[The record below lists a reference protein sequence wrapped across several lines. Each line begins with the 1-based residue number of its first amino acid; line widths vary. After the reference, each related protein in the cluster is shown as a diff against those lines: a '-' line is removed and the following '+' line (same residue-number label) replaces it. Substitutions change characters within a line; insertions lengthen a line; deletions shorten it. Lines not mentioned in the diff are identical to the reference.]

1 MHSES
6 RTFYQEP
13 PGFPHPV
20 LGSRQHICRH
30 SVSSCPHTAESQRSA
45 LFPTTLGCAFPPS
58 AFLHHLNQHQLSKTV
73 LHRSVGNENLLCLGQ
88 SCEIHPSE
96 VFFSPSPQVSCI
108 NAYILSAQINA
119 YIFSAQVRSVSC
131 STESVGVRLCVAH
144 LGNALQCC
152 GEPGVLGSGLQRCSP
167 F

>member
-1 MHSES
+1 MPPHSWALS
-6 RTFYQEP
+6 SP
-13 PGFPHPV
+13 PP
-20 LGSRQHICRH
+20 
-30 SVSSCPHTAESQRSA
+30 
-45 LFPTTLGCAFPPS
+45 LGCAFPPS
-58 AFLHHLNQHQLSKTV
+58 AFPHHPNQHQLSKTV

-96 VFFSPSPQVSCI
+96 VFFSPSPKVSCI

-131 STESVGVRLCVAH
+131 STESVGVRLCAAH

-152 GEPGVLGSGLQRCSP
+152 GEPGVLGSGLQRCSAFWETFWAFCLP
-167 F
+167 PWKVSHWPHVES